1 MKSSHPDKTGL
12 EHGNNVPGSDTVTPD
27 ARADGP
33 TAGEPAKKLTAD
45 EQMDLYEQHLKENDW
60 GHQPC

>member
-1 MKSSHPDKTGL
+1 MNAPDHSKIMPGR
-12 EHGNNVPGSDTVTPD
+12 VPPATRAEGSPGT
-27 ARADGP
+27 
-33 TAGEPAKKLTAD
+33 EPAKALTAD